1 MGKPYQRVL
10 LKLSGEALMG
20 NLAYGID
27 PAIVDAIAQEIA
39 GVVEQGIQLAIVVG
53 GGNIFRGVKGA
64 SAGMDRATA
73 DYIGMIATI
82 MNAMTLQDALE
93 RIDVPTRVQT
103 AISMQELAEPYIR
116 RRAIRHL
123 EKNRVVIFGGGSGNP
138 FFTTDTTAALRAA
151 EISAEVLFKA
161 TKVDGVY
168 DSDPATN
175 PDAKRYNSLTYSH
188 VLAKDL
194 KVMDGTAIALCKDN
208 NIPIMVFN
216 LSVRGNINRA
226 MVGEPIGTIVGDSCE
241 VS

>member
-1 MGKPYQRVL
+1 
-10 LKLSGEALMG
+10 
-20 NLAYGID
+20 
-27 PAIVDAIAQEIA
+27 
-39 GVVEQGIQLAIVVG
+39 
-53 GGNIFRGVKGA
+53 
-64 SAGMDRATA
+64 
-73 DYIGMIATI
+73 
-82 MNAMTLQDALE
+82 
-93 RIDVPTRVQT
+93 
-103 AISMQELAEPYIR
+103 
-116 RRAIRHL
+116 L

-175 PDAKRYNSLTYSH
+175 PDAKRYKSLTYSH
-188 VLAKDL
+188 VLSKDL

-226 MVGEPIGTIVGDSCE
+226 MMGEPIGTIVGESCE